1 LWLQRGRHR
10 SAKGLDLFAEAELN
24 RPFNSA
30 GAGPH
35 ALLKSHGKEWF
46 EGKFLPTFHPVMIGA
61 LLVTLVL
68 IFAF

>member
-1 LWLQRGRHR
+1 L
-10 SAKGLDLFAEAELN
+10 GLI
-24 RPFNSA
+24 S
-30 GAGPH
+30 PH

-46 EGKFLPTFHPVMIGA
+46 EGKFLPKFHPVMIGA